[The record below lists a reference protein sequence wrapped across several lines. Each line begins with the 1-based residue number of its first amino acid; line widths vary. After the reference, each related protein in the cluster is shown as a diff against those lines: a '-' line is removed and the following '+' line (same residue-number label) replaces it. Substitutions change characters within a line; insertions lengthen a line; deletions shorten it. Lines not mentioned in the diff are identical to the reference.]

1 MPEAKDDPGKAPEK
15 ISKRKTRSGLKGE
28 GPILGLKDQDPKE
41 RMTSPRLVMLPIW
54 KLKPYG
60 SNPRAIP
67 EEAVDAVA
75 ASIRDFGFRS
85 PIIVDKDLV
94 IISGHTRLKAA
105 DKLGLSEVPVIIAED
120 LDPEKAKALRLA
132 DNKTAELSSWDFDL
146 LYQEIV
152 DLSDSGLT
160 MQDYGFPEIPA
171 DDGGVVDM
179 SDLDS
184 RMGEKTED
192 YQKFLDKFI
201 KKPVYTTDDC
211 FTPPE
216 VYEAVKKWALAH
228 YGIPED
234 REIVRPF
241 YPGGDYEHFSYPDG
255 CLVLDNPPFS
265 FLTRILKFYC
275 DRKIDFFLFC
285 DARTS
290 GPYLDKCNLVV
301 PNVTIVYQNGVLVN
315 TAFLTNLGPD
325 RLLISSRLRKILCD
339 VQEVSDE
346 TSLSE
351 YDCPPNLLMSPL
363 KIGRYAKYG
372 AEISIKT
379 LCPVKKL
386 DCGKDIFG
394 GGGIDIGQRCA
405 LNRPMGREDREDEE
419 KREDRALGQGEEDHR
434 AARR

>member
-1 MPEAKDDPGKAPEK
+1 
-15 ISKRKTRSGLKGE
+15 
-28 GPILGLKDQDPKE
+28 
-41 RMTSPRLVMLPIW
+41 MTSPRLVMLPIW

-85 PIIVDKDLV
+85 PIIADKDLV

-146 LYQEIV
+146 LYQEID

-171 DDGGVVDM
+171 DDGGEVDM

-184 RMGEKTED
+184 RMGEKTEE
-192 YQKFLDKFI
+192 YQKFLDKF
-201 KKPVYTTDDC
+201 KPVYTTDDC

-216 VYEAVKKWALAH
+216 VYEAVKKWVLAH
-228 YGIPED
+228 YNIPEN

-241 YPGGDYEHFSYPDG
+241 YPGGDYEHFEYPDG

-265 FLTRILKFYC
+265 MLSDILRFY
-275 DRKIDFFLFC
+275 RERGIDFFLFC
-285 DARTS
+285 DSRLFVNYLKVSNAVTVDFTVRYENGAFVNTS
-290 GPYLDKCNLVV
+290 FLTSLGSDRVLISKELRDAIAAVQETVPEHPILEYP
-301 PNVTIVYQNGVLVN
+301 PNVMTSMRFASISKICDYTIK
-315 TAFLTNLGPD
+315 NLIP
-325 RLLISSRLRKILCD
+325 
-339 VQEVSDE
+339 
-346 TSLSE
+346 
-351 YDCPPNLLMSPL
+351 
-363 KIGRYAKYG
+363 
-372 AEISIKT
+372 IKT
-379 LCPVKKL
+379 L
-386 DCGKDIFG
+386 DCGQSLYG
-394 GGGIDIGQRCA
+394 GGALISDRDAEALSGLIDKKKEGGGDISRTV
-405 LNRPMGREDREDEE
+405 RS
-419 KREDRALGQGEEDHR
+419 
-434 AARR
+434 

>member
-15 ISKRKTRSGLKGE
+15 KISKRKTRSGLKRE

-85 PIIVDKDLV
+85 PIIADKDLV

-132 DNKTAELSSWDFDL
+132 DNKTAEFSSWDFDL
-146 LYQEIV
+146 LYQEID

-160 MQDYGFPEIPA
+160 MQDYGFQEIPA
-171 DDGGVVDM
+171 DDGGEVDM

-184 RMGEKTED
+184 MMGEKTED
-192 YQKFLDKFI
+192 YQKFLDKF
-201 KKPVYTTDDC
+201 KPVYTTDDC

-216 VYEAVKKWALAH
+216 VYEAVKKWVLAH

-234 REIVRPF
+234 RKIVRPF
-241 YPGGDYEHFSYPDG
+241 YPGGDYEHFEYPDG

-265 FLTRILKFYC
+265 MLSDILRFYC
-275 DRKIDFFLFC
+275 SKGIDFFLFC
-285 DARTS
+285 DSRFFAN
-290 GPYLDKCNLVV
+290 YLKMSNAVACDYS
-301 PNVTIVYQNGVLVN
+301 VTYENGAIVN
-315 TAFLTNLGPD
+315 TSFLTSLGDD
-325 RLLISSRLRKILCD
+325 RVLISKKLTDAIKAAQNVRAAAVPKPPVLEYPSN
-339 VQEVSDE
+339 VV
-346 TSLSE
+346 TSLRFSNMSE
-351 YDCPPNLLMSPL
+351 VCD
-363 KIGRYAKYG
+363 YA
-372 AEISIKT
+372 IKD
-379 LCPVKKL
+379 LVPVKTL
-386 DCGKDIFG
+386 DCGQSLYG
-394 GGGIDIGQRCA
+394 GGA
-405 LNRPMGREDREDEE
+405 LYRTEMPRRSPASSTGERLRSSSCPLMR
-419 KREDRALGQGEEDHR
+419 KSSSRA
-434 AARR
+434 